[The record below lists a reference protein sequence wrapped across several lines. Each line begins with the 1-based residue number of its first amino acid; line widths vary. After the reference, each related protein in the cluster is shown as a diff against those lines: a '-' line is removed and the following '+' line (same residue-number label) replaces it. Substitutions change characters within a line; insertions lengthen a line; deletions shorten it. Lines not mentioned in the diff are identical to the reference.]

1 MTSLFMWSWSRGW
14 AVKVEKVKGEEA
26 GVLQKHTPLP
36 HAHIHMQTVGMQAEH
51 MHACTHPRT
60 NYRVN
65 SCSLTS
71 CCCRYD
77 WGEEKRRS
85 KESGERE
92 ERGGKDGGA
101 SSISFWTIC
110 SYSLQITVHKAN
122 AKSPVTLG
130 DFGVWLEC
138 SRFANISRLFKIPIW
153 TDSRKTTFFFG
164 GVVHEK
170 FSRNRM
176 RQVNKCLCVNA
187 FEEAVGKHHFTCLIM
202 LLHPNIQRWFQ
213 LAS

>member
-1 MTSLFMWSWSRGW
+1 MLDLRTLLWLLGVAIETSERLSQMFANIPFFYFFFLRTLSPGHEYSLVCEGKKKKKVVTSLFMWSWSRGR

-71 CCCRYD
+71 RCCQYD

-101 SSISFWTIC
+101 AVYPFGRSARIVYRLLYT
-110 SYSLQITVHKAN
+110 KR
-122 AKSPVTLG
+122 TLNHHIRG
-130 DFGVWLEC
+130 LW
-138 SRFANISRLFKIPIW
+138 
-153 TDSRKTTFFFG
+153 
-164 GVVHEK
+164 
-170 FSRNRM
+170 
-176 RQVNKCLCVNA
+176 CLAWV
-187 FEEAVGKHHFTCLIM
+187 
-202 LLHPNIQRWFQ
+202 Q
-213 LAS
+213 